1 MNISFEYT
9 APGIPQHNSKD
20 VKKISLLYDKI
31 RTILICDRLKYTW
44 KAMILVEDAKTSS
57 DLEIILVLT
66 STKISSFCSFSDQSA
81 ITLIQKPNKFD
92 DMCVVKIM
100 LL

>member
-1 MNISFEYT
+1 
-9 APGIPQHNSKD
+9 
-20 VKKISLLYDKI
+20 
-31 RTILICDRLKYTW
+31 
-44 KAMILVEDAKTSS
+44 MILVEDAKTSS